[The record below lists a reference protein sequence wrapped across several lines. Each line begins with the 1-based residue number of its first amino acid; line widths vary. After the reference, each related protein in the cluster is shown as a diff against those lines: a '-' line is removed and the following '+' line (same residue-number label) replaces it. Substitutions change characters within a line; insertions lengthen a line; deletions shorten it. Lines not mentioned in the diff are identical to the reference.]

1 MTEQSPP
8 PGNPGAGE
16 RKYWLDSPANVDKIY
31 WAVVV
36 VCGALFLADALYHKH
51 PEFGIEGVFGFY
63 GLYGFVACVGL
74 VLAAKG
80 IRRILMRKED
90 YYEDRP
96 GDAGGDS

>member
-8 PGNPGAGE
+8 PENPGAGE

-51 PEFGIEGVFGFY
+51 PEFGICSE
-63 GLYGFVACVGL
+63 LRCVPCH
-74 VLAAKG
+74 
-80 IRRILMRKED
+80 RDLMTAD
-90 YYEDRP
+90 FP
-96 GDAGGDS
+96 T